1 MISRAFLKSLSSSTG
16 GTSEN
21 ISSDLHARAR
31 DTLLMWLLR
40 DGPRSCLGLWKHH
53 REGGFLPADAPGRHR
68 TQNCSLHIVPA
79 YRKPGRRFAPFS
91 PRSSGES
98 QLGLGYIRQERR
110 SVTVTA
116 FIGLAPVIL
125 NPAEVLAVIALLT
138 PLTWMEVVGPDRR
151 FSRSA
156 SSGVGFSQKAP
167 AWGDRLGLPGFSFTL
182 GSVPSQKDLS
192 SVSMLLLLFALT
204 TFILSFFRKASEN
217 TLLPNLAELN
227 SPPEQ
232 W

>member
-1 MISRAFLKSLSSSTG
+1 
-16 GTSEN
+16 
-21 ISSDLHARAR
+21 
-31 DTLLMWLLR
+31 MWLLP

-79 YRKPGRRFAPFS
+79 YRKLGRRFAPFS

-138 PLTWMEVVGPDRR
+138 PLTWMEVVGPDQML
-151 FSRSA
+151 SRSA
-156 SSGVGFSQKAP
+156 SSGRVSHRKP
-167 AWGDRLGLPGFSFTL
+167 RHGDRRGIPGFSFGL

-192 SVSMLLLLFALT
+192 SVPVLLLLFALT
-204 TFILSFFRKASEN
+204 TFILNFFRKASEN